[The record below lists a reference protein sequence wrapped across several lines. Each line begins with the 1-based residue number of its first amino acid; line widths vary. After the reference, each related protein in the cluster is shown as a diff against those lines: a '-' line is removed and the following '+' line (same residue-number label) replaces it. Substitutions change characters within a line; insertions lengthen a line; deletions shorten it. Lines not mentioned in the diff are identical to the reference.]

1 MTALT
6 TAPVYAWNSLP
17 TDRPMQLLERQ
28 RIVGEQMMISRVFL
42 KKGCVVPTHAHAN
55 EQFAC
60 IMSGELR
67 FGIGEE
73 ATAERY
79 EINVK
84 AGEVLHLPANV
95 PHSAEA
101 VMDTLVLDL
110 FSPPSEKT
118 GIDRH

>member
-6 TAPVYAWNSLP
+6 TAPVYSWDSLP
-17 TDRPMQLLERQ
+17 IDRPMNLLERK
-28 RIVGEQMMISRVFL
+28 RIIGEQMMISRVLL
-42 KKGCVVPTHAHAN
+42 KKGCYVPTHAHAN

-67 FGIGEE
+67 FGIG
-73 ATAERY
+73 AEGAPDRY
-79 EINVK
+79 EVNVK
-84 AGEVLHLPANV
+84 AGEVIHLPSNV

-101 VMDTLVLDL
+101 VSDTEVLDL

-118 GIDRH
+118 GIDQH